1 MLFVKLSICLL
12 REAVHDNV
20 KVHEIDCFFYVFIY
34 VQISFLSDIHK
45 SIFLTSYKVQPY
57 VSFIVVRLLKT
68 V

>member
-20 KVHEIDCFFYVFIY
+20 KVYEIDSFYVFIY

-45 SIFLTSYKVQPY
+45 KHIYNLIQSPTLP
-57 VSFIVVRLLKT
+57 LHL
-68 V
+68 